1 MDSVTLGLPSTVL
14 VRRAMPKKVFYEH
27 LAATAAVKDEFV
39 RLIERIE
46 MIAALKE
53 STAHVPAND
62 QVIEIDVLGLYL
74 RSEKGHAAVP
84 RAAVELIARSVPNK
98 VLFACIAGDSL
109 KLLVRYDRLY
119 ETEWLPGDAAVEL
132 RGNSLE
138 ELWCSLL
145 AQVVFGDGE
154 PAGFEGR
161 IEHKNRIEAL
171 QKELVSVQRKR
182 KSEKQIAKRNAL
194 FDRMRAIKQELAQL
208 ESGE

>member
-14 VRRAMPKKVFYEH
+14 VGRAMPKKVFYKH

-46 MIAALKE
+46 MIAAMKE
-53 STAHVPAND
+53 STAHALASD
-62 QVIEIDVLGLYL
+62 QVAEIDVLGLHL
-74 RSEKGHAAVP
+74 RPEEGHAAVP

-109 KLLVRYDRLY
+109 KLLARYDKLY
-119 ETEWLPGDAAVEL
+119 ETEWLPGNVAVEL
-132 RGNSLE
+132 RGNSLD
-138 ELWCSLL
+138 ELWRSLL
-145 AQVVFGDGE
+145 AQVVFGDSE
-154 PAGFEGR
+154 PAGFAGR
-161 IEHKNRIEAL
+161 IERKNRIEAL
-171 QKELVSVQRKR
+171 QKELASVQRKR
-182 KSEKQIAKRNAL
+182 KSEKQIAKRNEL

>member
-14 VRRAMPKKVFYEH
+14 VGRAMPKKVFYEH

-46 MIAALKE
+46 MIAAMKE
-53 STAHVPAND
+53 STVHALASD
-62 QVIEIDVLGLYL
+62 QVAEIDVLGLHL
-74 RSEKGHAAVP
+74 RSEEGHTAMP

-109 KLLVRYDRLY
+109 KLLARYDKLY
-119 ETEWLPGDAAVEL
+119 ETEWLPGNVAVEL
-132 RGNSLE
+132 RGNSLD
-138 ELWCSLL
+138 ELWRSLL

-154 PAGFEGR
+154 PAGFEER
-161 IEHKNRIEAL
+161 IGQKNRIEAL
-171 QKELVSVQRKR
+171 RKELASVQRKR